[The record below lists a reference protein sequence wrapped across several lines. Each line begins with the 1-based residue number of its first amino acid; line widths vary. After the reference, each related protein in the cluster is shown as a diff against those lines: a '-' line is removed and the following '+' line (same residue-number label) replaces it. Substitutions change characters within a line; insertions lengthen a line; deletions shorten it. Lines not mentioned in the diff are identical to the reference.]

1 MKKNQ
6 SERNNVTAESVPK
19 TLVDRTQWIC
29 WRYAGDKK
37 PPYDPETGQQRDA
50 LNPDT
55 WSDFETAVDAYQR
68 GNYDGIG
75 FVLTADDPFTGLDF
89 DKVRDPSTDD
99 LDARIESII
108 GRLDSYSEVSPSGT
122 GIHTLIRGGIQPDY
136 TNTESIEVYDSERYF
151 TVTGSHLEWTP
162 ESIKERREE
171 LEAICDQ
178 HLTKTSNKP
187 ERDHAELPADG
198 DDEAIEEAQE
208 YIRDFLYGQDTGPRA
223 RKYYADLLKGR
234 YAKRGFENDRSKA
247 ETTLCSLLYGIFIDG
262 GAETARARNLTYHYL
277 THAATE
283 NPYTKRSGERRK
295 WVAGNA
301 DRQRTYR
308 QNTLDYA
315 IENFEFEIWNLW
327 RQSGNRK
334 TNDYCEHAYEIAM
347 DALYN
352 LTVEYALSSN
362 PPTLS
367 INMTPESQ
375 DSGSGSL
382 RENPYP
388 TMGEI
393 IERARREYELTEGS
407 YENILRN
414 IRKKGGAKMARIGSN
429 TYVYYP
435 ATYPDPA
442 DACYVK
448 VGGEKRD
455 PEPESQR
462 KESDQEA
469 MTDGG
474 TVSAESES
482 SKKLEQIRKARQG
495 NDRSDYEPDVYRCPI
510 DGCDRVV
517 IDDPG
522 SLRHHVRQSSD
533 RAHQHRRLNEDLEV
547 ELDEVA
553 YHQTWGPREGQGL
566 SKPRIRSAAIV
577 DW

>member
-6 SERNNVTAESVPK
+6 SQRNNVTAESVPK
-19 TLVDRTQWIC
+19 TLVDRNQWIC
-29 WRYAGDKK
+29 WRYSGERK
-37 PPYDPETGQQRDA
+37 PPYDPETGQQRNP

-55 WSDFETAVDAYQR
+55 WSDFETAIEAYHR
-68 GNYDGIG
+68 EDYDGIG
-75 FVLTADDPFTGLDF
+75 FVLTADDPFAGLDF
-89 DKVRDPSTDD
+89 DKVRTPSTGE
-99 LDARIESII
+99 LDEEIESII
-108 GRLDSYSEVSPSGT
+108 ERLSSYSEVSPSET
-122 GIHTLIRGGIQPDY
+122 GIHTLIQGEIPSDY

-162 ESIKERREE
+162 DSIKERREE
-171 LEAICDQ
+171 LESICDQ
-178 HLTKTSNKP
+178 HLTKKSTKT
-187 ERDHAELPADG
+187 ERDHADLPADNG
-198 DDEAIEEAQE
+198 DDEAIEEARE

-223 RKYYADLLKGR
+223 REYYTDLLKGR

-262 GAETARARNLTYHYL
+262 GAEPERARDLTYHYL

-283 NPYTKRSGERRK
+283 NSYTKHSGERRK

-301 DRQRTYR
+301 DRQRAYR

-347 DALYN
+347 DALYE
-352 LTVEYALSSN
+352 LTVAYSLSSN

-375 DSGSGSL
+375 DSGGGSS
-382 RENPYP
+382 REKPYP

-393 IERARREYELTEGS
+393 VERAREEYELSEGS

-414 IRKKGGAKMARIGSN
+414 IRQEGGVKMARIGSS

-442 DACYVK
+442 DACYVR
-448 VGGEKRD
+448 VGGRKRD

-462 KESDQEA
+462 EKSNQEV

-474 TVSAESES
+474 TVSAKSES
-482 SKKLEQIRKARQG
+482 SKKLKQIRKARQG

-533 RAHQHRRLNEDLEV
+533 KTHQHRRLNEDLEI
-547 ELDEVA
+547 ETEWS
-553 YHQTWGPREGQGL
+553 QM
-566 SKPRIRSAAIV
+566 
-577 DW
+577 DWSPGAPK